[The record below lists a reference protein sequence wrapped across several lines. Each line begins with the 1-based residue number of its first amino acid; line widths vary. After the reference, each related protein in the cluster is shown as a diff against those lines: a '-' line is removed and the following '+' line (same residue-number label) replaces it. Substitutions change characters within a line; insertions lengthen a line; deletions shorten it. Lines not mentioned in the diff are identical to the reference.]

1 MYILDLIY
9 AYLLGGVTFIP
20 LLLVAFVYLQP
31 KAPESDEEE
40 PGLKASELE
49 EQNLSGLDAY
59 KQGWIIVTNEFLE
72 STDLI
77 NSSTQL
83 VADSQEGKLAY
94 SSLYK
99 LVKNSGAK
107 TKDSNGEVSSVND
120 SDAASITLAPAAGA
134 PPKGGNKKHRYYAVL
149 KHGNLFL
156 YKDEKLKDV
165 KHVIVLSNYV
175 VSLWPRNLTEGQ
187 LFTKYSA
194 IALLRKDWKRK
205 RRLSDNVTSMG
216 ESDWEE
222 SDSITLQDVLNKKS
236 KLPAPPGSFFIY
248 TDYNIEKE
256 DWYFTFIKASK
267 TDSDTPPALDPSIQ
281 AKTLHFETRHMVS
294 LIQTLY
300 SAEGQLHTKWFNAVI
315 NRLFLSLQHTDVMQN
330 YLVARL
336 EKKLNKMKTPGFLDK
351 FQITK
356 VRAGHGA
363 PFITFPVLKEIN
375 PEGDLLV
382 SLYVHYF
389 GEMSAQL
396 ATKVNINLG
405 SRFKPREMDVLLSM
419 TLEKLQG
426 PMLIKIKPPPSARM
440 WYTFESEPAMNIKIE
455 PVISSRQMSYNIITN
470 SIEKKLKEAVKTSL
484 VLPHWDD
491 FVFYNTETELVRGG
505 VWDKEYRRQHTELSG
520 SEQKA
525 EPGQSKAESMSPSRA
540 DAELVISTL
549 GLSSTSQEVDDNL
562 SFRTDLT
569 NETPVQLN
577 LTKTR
582 LSSTIN
588 DLSKRL
594 RKAKST
600 HTLGVDETNC
610 LSDGSLMEPSASET
624 PSVNGLVMEESES
637 QASNEKNNTLRKLG
651 KWYYKDEKH
660 PENKGQTYH
669 PPEMITNRRPNR
681 KQSSASQGSETDKAP
696 PEVLVSP
703 PSAGF
708 SYDFG
713 SEVPEPIL
721 GHKPAASL
729 RRPSVGATSVPNADV
744 KGEMREHSNSNP
756 EPSDQGIAFPTI
768 SEKPST
774 STVTRSKSTLHRKPP
789 PEDPLLEASIPE
801 SEKSL

>member
-1 MYILDLIY
+1 MYLLDLIY

-20 LLLVAFVYLQP
+20 LLILAFLYLHP
-31 KAPESDEEE
+31 KSPQDNEEE
-40 PGLKASELE
+40 GLKAGELE
-49 EQNLSGLDAY
+49 EQCLTGLDAY
-59 KQGWIIVTNEFLE
+59 KQGWIIVTHEFLE
-72 STDLI
+72 SPDHI
-77 NSSTQL
+77 SSSTQL

-99 LVKNSGAK
+99 FVKNSGAK
-107 TKDSNGEVSSVND
+107 TKDPNGEISSVSE
-120 SDAASITLAPAAGA
+120 SDAASITQAPTVGT
-134 PPKGGNKKHRYYAVL
+134 PTKGGNKKHRYYAVL

-156 YKDEKLKDV
+156 YRDERLKDV
-165 KHVIVLSNYV
+165 KHVIVLLNFF
-175 VSLWPRNLTEGQ
+175 VSIWPRNITEGQ
-187 LFTKYSA
+187 LFTKYSS

-205 RRLSDNVTSMG
+205 RRLSDNTTTMDDL
-216 ESDWEE
+216 DWE
-222 SDSITLQDVLNKKS
+222 DSEQITLQDVLNKKS
-236 KLPAPPGSFFIY
+236 NLPAPPGSFFIY
-248 TDYNIEKE
+248 TDFNIEKE
-256 DWYFTFIKASK
+256 DWYFTLIKASK
-267 TDSDTPPALDPSIQ
+267 TGSDTPPALDPSIQ
-281 AKTLHFETRHMVS
+281 AKTLHFETRHMVG

-315 NRLFLSLQHTDVMQN
+315 NRLFLSLQHTDAMHN
-330 YLVARL
+330 YLVSKI

-389 GEMSAQL
+389 GEMSVQL

-405 SRFKPREMDVLLSM
+405 SRFKPREVDVLLSM

-426 PMLIKIKPPPSARM
+426 PMLVKIKPPPSARM
-440 WYTFESEPAMNIKIE
+440 WYTFETEPAMNIKIE

-470 SIEKKLKEAVKTSL
+470 SIEKKLKESVKTSI

-491 FVFYNTETELVRGG
+491 FTFYNTENELVRGG
-505 VWDKEYRRQHTELSG
+505 VWDKDFRRERTEQTASEEKKALSSPQSG
-520 SEQKA
+520 SL
-525 EPGQSKAESMSPSRA
+525 SPSRA
-540 DAELVISTL
+540 EVELTTSAL
-549 GLSSTSQEVDDNL
+549 GVSFTSSTNPEVDESL
-562 SFRTDLT
+562 AVKADLT

-610 LSDGSLMEPSASET
+610 LSDGSLMEPSASDT
-624 PSVNGLVMEESES
+624 PSVNGLTLDEQKEHLTTDLKS
-637 QASNEKNNTLRKLG
+637 NTLRKLG
-651 KWYYKDEKH
+651 KWYYKDDKNGD
-660 PENKGQTYH
+660 NKQSNYQR
-669 PPEMITNRRPNR
+669 PEMITNRRPNR
-681 KQSSASQGSETDKAP
+681 KQSSASQISDTEKTAT
-696 PEVLVSP
+696 EVQSSP
-703 PSAGF
+703 PGGGF

-713 SEVPEPIL
+713 SEVPEKIL
-721 GHKPAASL
+721 GHKSV
-729 RRPSVGATSVPNADV
+729 PSPGRATISNPSIGNVEATSDV
-744 KGEMREHSNSNP
+744 KER
-756 EPSDQGIAFPTI
+756 
-768 SEKPST
+768 ST
-774 STVTRSKSTLHRKPP
+774 STLEPEISSILVPKDTDFASTVSRTKSTLHRKPP
-789 PEDPLLEASIPE
+789 PEDPVLEAS
-801 SEKSL
+801 L